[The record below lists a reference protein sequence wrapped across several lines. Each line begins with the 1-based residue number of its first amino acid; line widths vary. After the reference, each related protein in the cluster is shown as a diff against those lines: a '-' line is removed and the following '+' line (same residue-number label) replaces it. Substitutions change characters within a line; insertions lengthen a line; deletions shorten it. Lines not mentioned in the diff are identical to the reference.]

1 MSTNMT
7 GRERRAPGPLLAA
20 YLTDLVLVGLFA
32 MMGRAAHDEGLT
44 LAGWFQTAWPFLV
57 GLGLGWVAAAALP
70 SRPLPWHLSPGLVA
84 WLSTVVVGMLIRA
97 LTGAGTALP
106 FVAVAF
112 TVVGLF
118 LLGWRL
124 VVRLVDFLRSWA
136 ERKGTEQGQR
146 DQAAAR
152 RERLRG
158 S

>member
-1 MSTNMT
+1 MSTNTT

-32 MMGRAAHDEGLT
+32 LMGRAAHEEGLT
-44 LAGWFQTAWPFLV
+44 LAGWLATAWPFLV

-70 SRPLPWHLSPGLVA
+70 SRPLPWQLVPGAVV

-124 VVRLVDFLRSWA
+124 VVRLVGFLRDWA
-136 ERKGTEQGQR
+136 ERKGVEQVRR
-146 DQAAAR
+146 DRAADR